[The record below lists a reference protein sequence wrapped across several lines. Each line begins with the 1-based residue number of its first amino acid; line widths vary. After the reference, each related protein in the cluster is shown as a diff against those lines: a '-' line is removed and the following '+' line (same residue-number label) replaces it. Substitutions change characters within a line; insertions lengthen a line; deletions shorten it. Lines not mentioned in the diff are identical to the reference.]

1 MTRSDSPK
9 PPEAGHPRHSAR
21 TAADKAARQARLAQ
35 EMRTNLQKRKAQ
47 QRAQRERGKP
57 TDADPK
63 P

>member
-1 MTRSDSPK
+1 MTRSDPPK
-9 PPEAGHPRHSAR
+9 PPEAGQPRHSAR